1 MAQYSYIQVT
11 RVQYPL
17 TLAFAAT
24 VHKVQGHTLDAAV
37 VSFKDSKVFPGQAY
51 VPLSRVKKSD
61 GLHLIGFKKEHIHVN
76 KKSIE
81 EMSRLRHESLFTY
94 IHPLAEAYPDICIK
108 ICHLNINHLLPHH
121 KDLAKD
127 SIILNSDVIALT
139 ETHLNK
145 NGNNVDV
152 PGFDHIT
159 KCTRHGLSVYIQE
172 SCPYSLQQLDTS
184 IQYLAIKLLD
194 KISCVIV
201 YNPSRHQHDFIQNM
215 KDTII
220 PFMGD
225 FNIQNTETRLQD
237 VMTEHNFIQ
246 LINSATHRDGGIID
260 HIYIRGLHSVQSGVL
275 PVYYSDH
282 AAIYSILQ

>member
-1 MAQYSYIQVT
+1 MPHQYRDCVPIRVEVAKFFVAQYSYIQAT

-17 TLAFAAT
+17 ALAFADT
-24 VHKVQGHTLDAAV
+24 VHNVQGHTLDTVV

-51 VPLSRVKKSD
+51 VTLSRVKKSD
-61 GLHLIGFKKEHIHVN
+61 DLHLIGFKKEHIHVN

-81 EMSRLRHESLFTY
+81 EMSRLRHERSFAY
-94 IHPLAEAYPDICIK
+94 IHPLAEAYPDNCIK

-145 NGNNVDV
+145 NGNNVDI

-159 KCTRHGLSVYIQE
+159 KCTRHGLSVYIKE
-172 SCPYSLQQLDTS
+172 SFPYSLLQLDTS

-194 KISCVIV
+194 RITCVIV
-201 YNPSRHQHDFIQNM
+201 YNPPRHQQDFIQNM

-220 PFMGD
+220 PFMSESCLVMGD
-225 FNIQNTETRLQD
+225 FNIQNTET
-237 VMTEHNFIQ
+237 
-246 LINSATHRDGGIID
+246 
-260 HIYIRGLHSVQSGVL
+260 
-275 PVYYSDH
+275 
-282 AAIYSILQ
+282 